1 MSCPLESVI
10 DFGLVCR
17 RAVYGA
23 GTTRVQPIDF
33 APATVLVA
41 VAPGHVPASTAASP
55 AAAVMRPLLV
65 PTELAL
71 GVTEAGSVQPLLPL
85 VLSTQ

>member
-1 MSCPLESVI
+1 
-10 DFGLVCR
+10 
-17 RAVYGA
+17 
-23 GTTRVQPIDF
+23 
-33 APATVLVA
+33 
-41 VAPGHVPASTAASP
+41 
-55 AAAVMRPLLV
+55 MRPLLV